1 VPGGCAAGSAQ
12 EVWLKADLAANS
24 TKNVIVIWHKPRFSS
39 AATNLVELQAFY
51 DDIYAAGVDIMLQ
64 GHDHVYERM
73 APINASGVVD
83 TTYGVRQFTVGT
95 GGAALQGFG
104 TILTPSEVRSG
115 TTYGVM
121 KFTLHATTYDWVF
134 LPIAGSTFT
143 DVGTGSVHAAPPTS
157 NTAPVAT
164 ADSYTTPQNT
174 TLTVAAPG
182 VLANDTDADAN
193 PLTAIVNVTVTHG
206 TLTLASTGAI
216 TYVPTAGYSGP
227 DSFTYHANDGTANSN
242 IVTVSLTV
250 SPSAA
255 ASLIAYWAMDETSGS
270 IAHDT
275 GALPANDAATVASPT
290 WVPGRI
296 GNALQFNGT
305 TQYATTPDSNDLD
318 ITTAITI
325 AAWVKPEKVGSS
337 NIPQQLVQKASTG
350 GTNGYEIGLTGAT
363 STAPQKAYIRF
374 NEASNG
380 DAFRV
385 TSTTLYPTNGTTWI
399 HIAGTWD
406 GTTIRFYYNGV
417 AQGTPVAFAGPIVA
431 NTRALS
437 LGGPATFDASRLFKG
452 AMDDVRVYNR
462 ALSPSEIAAL
472 ASPVAVVS
480 PTSPTVAQ
488 QMGVVPGTT
497 DTITWANSGTGRP
510 FESGMA
516 DADAR
521 TASND
526 LGSRKMGRRRSRRSS
541 STG

>member
-1 VPGGCAAGSAQ
+1 
-12 EVWLKADLAANS
+12 
-24 TKNVIVIWHKPRFSS
+24 
-39 AATNLVELQAFY
+39 
-51 DDIYAAGVDIMLQ
+51 M
-64 GHDHVYERM
+64 
-73 APINASGVVD
+73 
-83 TTYGVRQFTVGT
+83 
-95 GGAALQGFG
+95 
-104 TILTPSEVRSG
+104 
-115 TTYGVM
+115 
-121 KFTLHATTYDWVF
+121 
-134 LPIAGSTFT
+134 
-143 DVGTGSVHAAPPTS
+143 
-157 NTAPVAT
+157 
-164 ADSYTTPQNT
+164 
-174 TLTVAAPG
+174 
-182 VLANDTDADAN
+182 
-193 PLTAIVNVTVTHG
+193 
-206 TLTLASTGAI
+206 
-216 TYVPTAGYSGP
+216 
-227 DSFTYHANDGTANSN
+227 
-242 IVTVSLTV
+242 SLTV
-250 SPSAA
+250 TPSAA

-275 GALPANDAATVASPT
+275 GALPANDATTVAAPT

-337 NIPQQLVQKASTG
+337 NIPQQLVQKAATG

-417 AQGTPVAFAGPIVA
+417 AQGTPVAFAGPIAA

-462 ALSPSEIAAL
+462 ALSPAEIAAL
-472 ASPVAVVS
+472 ASGSVAILS
-480 PTSPTVAQ
+480 PLSVGVAASPLDE
-488 QMGVVPGTT
+488 GVGLLARGPAAGALAAIANEGPTLPDRLVRLTLGEGLPGAYAAH
-497 DTITWANSGTGRP
+497 IAIAFSC
-510 FESGMA
+510 
-516 DADAR
+516 
-521 TASND
+521 
-526 LGSRKMGRRRSRRSS
+526 
-541 STG
+541 STGIWIKPQARVVRNVILRQ